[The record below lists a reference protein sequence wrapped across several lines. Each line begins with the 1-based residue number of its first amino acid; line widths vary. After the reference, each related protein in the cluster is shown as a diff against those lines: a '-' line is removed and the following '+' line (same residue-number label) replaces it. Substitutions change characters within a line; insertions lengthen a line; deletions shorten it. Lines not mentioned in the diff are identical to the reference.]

1 LSFNYRV
8 IASMKK
14 ISIFFAVC
22 LLGAGVIFW
31 LYEKNTSSKPTA
43 LFVVG
48 TPLAL
53 INEKQATS
61 VIEGG
66 WQTYRSEKFKF
77 EINVPRDGKIFEQGS
92 PENSV
97 LVDPR
102 SDLSQLEIKFNSV
115 VLSDGE
121 GGIGERFANSLDSA
135 REILGKGGVVRKI
148 GNLDSLWY
156 EGLKSQPNRLQ
167 VYIYTGTEDGGFV
180 VFDCQTTD
188 VCRKMILS
196 FRMK

>member
-1 LSFNYRV
+1 
-8 IASMKK
+8 MKK

-102 SDLSQLEIKFNSV
+102 SDLSQLEIKF
-115 VLSDGE
+115 
-121 GGIGERFANSLDSA
+121 ANSLDSA